1 MPNKIAPMHLFAF
14 YNLPGHLRESFARN
28 STFFQTASGENPL
41 SLALVRKFTE
51 CVNTILLGFCDK
63 IAFNPYEVSIVSKHI
78 IDLNNGGFKALD
90 SFYQNLL
97 TPARSSFLPKFCLNT
112 VALPIIVES
121 QTPAV
126 LPDAF
131 VPMDQY
137 ANEGTAIAFLRS
149 PISLNTIAG
158 SKESIDFLESLLK
171 CSNKE
176 VLRTKFI
183 SVLLEKKWKNI
194 RYILITQALF
204 FITYLVL
211 LSTYTLGYLYD
222 KEFLVPIFTI
232 NLLLLMYEIYQMV
245 VCGFGYFKEVWN
257 YFDIFRCVLTIIYS
271 YLVWDDDTGDVTQSL
286 LVILTLISWMRG
298 ITFFSIFEDTRYMIQ
313 LLTEVFMDIKSFL
326 MLLFYST
333 LAFAFVFISI
343 EVSKKPDSEFGS
355 FLSNSYLLDLGD
367 FGTDSFSG
375 LEWAIFFIASVI
387 NPLVMMN
394 LLISIIGDTYDRVQ
408 EGIVIA
414 DKMELIE
421 LILEGETLLFWRR
434 NLTGNVFLQ
443 MLTYNEAEEEEGWLG
458 KVREIT
464 TRIAKMGEVL
474 DESIETSGK
483 RFEKIDHEL
492 GVLKEDL
499 DEKITGLSL
508 QINSKMKSLEEL
520 ILKSI
525 GQSS

>member
-1 MPNKIAPMHLFAF
+1 
-14 YNLPGHLRESFARN
+14 
-28 STFFQTASGENPL
+28 
-41 SLALVRKFTE
+41 
-51 CVNTILLGFCDK
+51 
-63 IAFNPYEVSIVSKHI
+63 
-78 IDLNNGGFKALD
+78 
-90 SFYQNLL
+90 
-97 TPARSSFLPKFCLNT
+97 
-112 VALPIIVES
+112 
-121 QTPAV
+121 
-126 LPDAF
+126 
-131 VPMDQY
+131 
-137 ANEGTAIAFLRS
+137 
-149 PISLNTIAG
+149 
-158 SKESIDFLESLLK
+158 
-171 CSNKE
+171 
-176 VLRTKFI
+176 
-183 SVLLEKKWKNI
+183 
-194 RYILITQALF
+194 
-204 FITYLVL
+204 
-211 LSTYTLGYLYD
+211 
-222 KEFLVPIFTI
+222 
-232 NLLLLMYEIYQMV
+232 
-245 VCGFGYFKEVWN
+245 
-257 YFDIFRCVLTIIYS
+257 
-271 YLVWDDDTGDVTQSL
+271 
-286 LVILTLISWMRG
+286 
-298 ITFFSIFEDTRYMIQ
+298 MIQ